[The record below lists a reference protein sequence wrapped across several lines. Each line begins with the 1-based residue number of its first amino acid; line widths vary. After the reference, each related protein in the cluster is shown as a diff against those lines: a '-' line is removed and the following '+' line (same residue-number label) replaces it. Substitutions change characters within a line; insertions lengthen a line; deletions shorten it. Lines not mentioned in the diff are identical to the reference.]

1 VPDDFEPNPLAALLA
16 RKREEGARI
25 LDLTVTNPTLVDLG
39 VEGTELGARSAA
51 TYLPEPRGSRTGRA
65 AVARYYAEREG
76 RDVIS
81 PDRLVLTASTSESYA
96 HLFRLLCNPDDNV
109 LVPAPSYP
117 LFEPLARLEG
127 VEAREY
133 PLRHG
138 PDGWRVDL
146 ASLEEEA
153 GPRSRAILLV
163 QPNNPTG
170 SCVAPEELLDIEAI
184 AERRGLAL
192 VSDEVFGDFPWP
204 PASDPLP
211 SLLAGPRRVPT
222 FVLGGISKLCGL
234 PQMKLGWIAVTGPD
248 PGVGRALEG
257 LEWIAD
263 LFLSTSAPIE
273 AALPDFLQRRVP
285 FGAAV
290 RGRLA
295 ANLGLLRRV
304 ASSGPFTLLETQG
317 GWSAVLR
324 RGDPEEPSDEDADT
338 ASGSGPAEEL
348 LEREGILVHPGHFY
362 GLSDLH
368 VVLSLIVEPSVL
380 EEALDRWEAT
390 W

>member
-1 VPDDFEPNPLAALLA
+1 M
-16 RKREEGARI
+16 
-25 LDLTVTNPTLVDLG
+25 
-39 VEGTELGARSAA
+39 
-51 TYLPEPRGSRTGRA
+51 
-65 AVARYYAEREG
+65 
-76 RDVIS
+76 
-81 PDRLVLTASTSESYA
+81 
-96 HLFRLLCNPDDNV
+96 

-133 PLRHG
+133 RLCHG

-146 ASLEEEA
+146 ASLEEAA

-170 SCVAPEELLDIEAI
+170 SCMTPEELLAIEAI

-248 PGVGRALEG
+248 REVGRALEG

-273 AALPDFLQRRVP
+273 VAAPGLPPAARSRSERRCADVS
-285 FGAAV
+285 
-290 RGRLA
+290 
-295 ANLGLLRRV
+295 RR
-304 ASSGPFTLLETQG
+304 T
-317 GWSAVLR
+317 
-324 RGDPEEPSDEDADT
+324 
-338 ASGSGPAEEL
+338 SGS
-348 LEREGILVHPGHFY
+348 
-362 GLSDLH
+362 
-368 VVLSLIVEPSVL
+368 
-380 EEALDRWEAT
+380 
-390 W
+390 